1 MTPPVPILTTTLGI
15 SPELLPKVLA
25 GLESG
30 LYERVGGVIR
40 RADNGQVV
48 AWLRNIDGG
57 SVDAS
62 IGAGLG
68 PLAQL
73 ATATALLNLS
83 VSAIGYAVM
92 MRRLDVIESRLDAI
106 AGTVESINR
115 KLDLAFY
122 ANLRAALDMARSAFE
137 MQDLANRRSS
147 AMQPIHRLH
156 EAQHHYL
163 GLVDDDF
170 EAGGWAVAEHLG
182 TLILACVSTARC
194 YAELGEME
202 TAQRTLSEGLRA
214 IEPRVRRYYDSI
226 IGVSPAL
233 FLHPGLTPAIPF
245 RRMADLMRSQNPA
258 LADAQ
263 IVDSLREG
271 IWAVATEGL
280 DAALKRL
287 PPAVWTPHLHGV
299 KRKGPFIAPTR
310 AEEVRTRQLE
320 RLSEAF
326 GKVEWL
332 SEAMRCAEGFVLEL
346 EYLDAAGIDLDTWQ
360 RLPLPDDAAA
370 AGLVWLLPQ
379 DSELFGDGSWA
390 A

>member
-48 AWLRNIDGG
+48 AWLRNIEGR

-83 VSAIGYAVM
+83 VSALGYAVM

-115 KLDLAFY
+115 KLDLSFY
-122 ANLRAALDMARSAFE
+122 ANLQAALDMERSAFE
-137 MQDLANRRSS
+137 MQDLGNRRSS
-147 AMQPIHRLH
+147 AMQAIHRLH

-170 EAGGWAVAEHLG
+170 ESGGWAVSEHLSIV
-182 TLILACVSTARC
+182 LLACVSAARC
-194 YAELGEME
+194 YAQLGEME
-202 TAQRTLSEGLRA
+202 TARRTLSEGLLA

-226 IGVSPAL
+226 IGVNPAL
-233 FLHPGLTPAIPF
+233 FLHPGLASMIPF
-245 RRMADLMRSQNPA
+245 HRLAALMRYQDPA
-258 LADAQ
+258 PTDGQ
-263 IVDSLREG
+263 IIDSLRE
-271 IWAVATEGL
+271 AVWTVADVGL
-280 DAALKRL
+280 DTALKGL

-310 AEEVRTRQLE
+310 AEEVRARQLE
-320 RLSEAF
+320 RLAEAF
-326 GKVEWL
+326 GKVEGIH
-332 SEAMRCAEGFVLEL
+332 EAVRCAEGFVLEL
-346 EYLDAAGIDLDTWQ
+346 EYLGSAGIDLTSWQ
-360 RLPLPDDAAA
+360 RLPLSDDAATE
-370 AGLVWLLPQ
+370 GLVWLLPL
-379 DSELFGDGSWA
+379 DSELAGDGSWA

>member
-1 MTPPVPILTTTLGI
+1 
-15 SPELLPKVLA
+15 
-25 GLESG
+25 
-30 LYERVGGVIR
+30 
-40 RADNGQVV
+40 
-48 AWLRNIDGG
+48 
-57 SVDAS
+57 
-62 IGAGLG
+62 
-68 PLAQL
+68 
-73 ATATALLNLS
+73 
-83 VSAIGYAVM
+83 
-92 MRRLDVIESRLDAI
+92 
-106 AGTVESINR
+106 
-115 KLDLAFY
+115 
-122 ANLRAALDMARSAFE
+122 
-137 MQDLANRRSS
+137 
-147 AMQPIHRLH
+147 
-156 EAQHHYL
+156 
-163 GLVDDDF
+163 
-170 EAGGWAVAEHLG
+170 
-182 TLILACVSTARC
+182 
-194 YAELGEME
+194 ME
-202 TAQRTLSEGLRA
+202 TAQRTLSDGLRA

-320 RLSEAF
+320 RLSDAF
-326 GKVEWL
+326 GKVDWL

-360 RLPLPDDAAA
+360 RLPLPDDAVPEE
-370 AGLVWLLPQ
+370 LVWLLPQ
-379 DSELFGDGSWA
+379 DSELVGDGS
-390 A
+390 